1 MQLCIYIKRTKILS
15 ALETYSLQNKKNIS
29 FKIKLFYKM
38 RYAQAVNTIHTDS
51 YLESL
56 LREQSK
62 TLARL
67 DYQQVCITMKLKEV
81 ELHAIIIL

>member
-1 MQLCIYIKRTKILS
+1 
-15 ALETYSLQNKKNIS
+15 
-29 FKIKLFYKM
+29 M
-38 RYAQAVNTIHTDS
+38 RYAHADNTIHTDS
-51 YLESL
+51 HLESL
-56 LREQSK
+56 LHEQSK